1 MELTTEE
8 KARIFAM
15 YWDSDVRI
23 DTSTKWT
30 SSHKDVVM
38 LGVDQGDVIY
48 REKNNYVS
56 ADTWPIYASKLLLR
70 PLSKVTDED
79 AIEVA
84 KLKDIALEQYE
95 HAVHRGDSK
104 FIQFISVTFR
114 TGRRESEEEII
125 DFNGEGLN
133 NEQAQFLI
141 SKGYAVRIWPHYK
154 TPIELGLAIERED

>member
-15 YWDSDVRI
+15 Y
-23 DTSTKWT
+23 
-30 SSHKDVVM
+30 
-38 LGVDQGDVIY
+38 LGQDCLCNTGEVLKLEIRSESVNEIGL
-48 REKNNYVS
+48 
-56 ADTWPIYASKLLLR
+56 WPATLDMCKLILR

-79 AIEVA
+79 AIEVS